1 MYNIKL
7 NKNEKI
13 NLISDSTIIYKDNNS
28 SIYTSII
35 TTNRYIILDYPSDIF
50 NVKEDLRMIGRLN
63 YIKQKEI
70 IFETNLKNIINIK
83 KGKKYYKIILSNNNY
98 ILIKD
103 NKVINNLI
111 KIIIKERKE
120 VLWKYQNI

>member
-50 NVKEDLRMIGRLN
+50 NVKEDLRIIGRLN

-120 VLWKYQNI
+120 VL